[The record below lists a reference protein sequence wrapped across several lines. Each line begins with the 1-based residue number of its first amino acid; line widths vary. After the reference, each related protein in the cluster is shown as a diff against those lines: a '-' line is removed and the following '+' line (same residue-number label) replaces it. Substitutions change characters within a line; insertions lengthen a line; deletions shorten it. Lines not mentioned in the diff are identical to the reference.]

1 MKFFRSLF
9 LYLTSF
15 VNKHKQTKVK
25 EFVRDYYAD
34 CLIDYIFNKQF
45 INIMSDS
52 SEDEDLSRFR
62 EVVDTSFTKL
72 INESRGLPTKDV
84 QDNSKYS
91 L

>member
-1 MKFFRSLF
+1 M
-9 LYLTSF
+9 
-15 VNKHKQTKVK
+15 NKHKQTKVK
-25 EFVRDYYAD
+25 EFVRD
-34 CLIDYIFNKQF
+34 CLIDNIFNKQI

-84 QDNSKYS
+84 HDNSKYS